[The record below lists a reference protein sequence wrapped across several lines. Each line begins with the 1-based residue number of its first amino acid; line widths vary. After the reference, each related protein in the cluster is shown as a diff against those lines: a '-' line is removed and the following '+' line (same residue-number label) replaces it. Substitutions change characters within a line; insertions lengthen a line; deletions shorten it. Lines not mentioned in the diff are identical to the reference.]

1 MLLVHGGKWPSKASE
16 VYGAGRSGETP
27 QLENPGGARV
37 SSGSPCYQEEN
48 RAKHAIVSR
57 LPFRFTKS
65 FEESAVQPSS
75 MLHASFHPHIQL
87 VQLTSLLF
95 NVQLE
100 TWGFRAF
107 K

>member
-1 MLLVHGGKWPSKASE
+1 M
-16 VYGAGRSGETP
+16 P
-27 QLENPGGARV
+27 QRCLEQVGQERHRGWRIQGGARV

-48 RAKHAIVSR
+48 RAKHEIVSR

-65 FEESAVQPSS
+65 FEESAVQQSS
-75 MLHASFHPHIQL
+75 MLHASFHPHIKL